1 MSTTPGQRKKSC
13 WNSKSHKAQPVPREI
28 REIRAT
34 QEHKAPLVRKV
45 LPVPIMR
52 YAQETR

>member
-1 MSTTPGQRKKSC
+1 MSTTPEQHKKSC
-13 WNSKSHKAQPVPREI
+13 WNLKSRRVQPVPREI
-28 REIRAT
+28 RAIRAT
-34 QEHKAPLVRKV
+34 QEHKA